1 MLLSVVCDLDSIAKK
16 ILCTKVDIFN
26 DTWTFP
32 VRKGT
37 MKKYLLFYC
46 ALSVGPA
53 ANAAPLFDLERLFA
67 LRRAI

>member
-1 MLLSVVCDLDSIAKK
+1 MLLSVVCDLYSIIRK
-16 ILCTKVDIFN
+16 ILRSKVDIFN

-32 VRKGT
+32 VRRST

-46 ALSVGPA
+46 ALNAGPA

-67 LRRAI
+67 LRRTI